1 MLLDRDS
8 IYKTRKR
15 AKFFLSS
22 RLVDRRRIN
31 LGGLRKLA
39 DFSFDVPLYSSS
51 DSLGKVANRLMKS
64 FEKIDSSNL
73 HVIFV
78 NIDLAPHL
86 KSIFTKLQDSFDGIY
101 IIDTRDQSLTQKP
114 DWVGSKATWAAP
126 HIQDPESSSGLCIPV
141 GLEERRRLENNLP
154 LPNRS
159 KSKLMKILV
168 GPFAV
173 THPNRANLMCK
184 SNTPVIDVYRDR
196 VNSLKYGMMIQKYSF
211 VLCPRGNGIDTHRVW
226 ETLCANNIPIVEDSE
241 WAGYF
246 RRLGFPFVILENLEE
261 VWSWDAKTISKIY
274 FENAS
279 RLSHTKTL
287 LSNVFWF
294 NHIQTFSNKK
304 P

>member
-15 AKFFLSS
+15 AKFLLSS
-22 RLVDRRRIN
+22 RLVDRQRIN

-39 DFSFDVPLYSSS
+39 DFSFDIPLYSNLG
-51 DSLGKVANRLMKS
+51 SLDKVALRLTKS
-64 FEKIDSSNL
+64 FENADINNL
-73 HVIFV
+73 HVVYV

-86 KSIFTKLQDSFDGIY
+86 KTIFAKLQHSFDGVY
-101 IIDTRDQSLTQKP
+101 IIDTRDQSLSQKP

-126 HIQDPESSSGLCIPV
+126 HIQDPESSTGLCIPV
-141 GLEERRRLENNLP
+141 GLEERRRLENNSP

-159 KSKLMKILV
+159 QRKLMKILI
-168 GPFAV
+168 GPFAL
-173 THPNRANLMCK
+173 THPKRANLMCK
-184 SNTPVIDVYRDR
+184 SNTPIIDVYPDR
-196 VNSLKYGMMIQKYSF
+196 VNSLKYGRMIQKYSF

-241 WAGYF
+241 WARYF

-261 VWSWDAKTISKIY
+261 IWSWDAKKINQVY
-274 FENAS
+274 FENTS
-279 RLSHTKTL
+279 RLSQTKTF
-287 LSNVFWF
+287 LSNVFWL

-304 P
+304 L